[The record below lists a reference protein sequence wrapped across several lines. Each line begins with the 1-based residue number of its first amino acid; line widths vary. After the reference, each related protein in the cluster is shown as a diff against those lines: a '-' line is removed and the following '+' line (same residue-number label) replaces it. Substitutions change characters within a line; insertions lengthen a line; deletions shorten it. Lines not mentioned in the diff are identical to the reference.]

1 MSTSGT
7 GDNLGEVEASAL
19 LAGEDILSR
28 DDIPDE
34 NQQITCFSCGEKM
47 KGLHCHSCG
56 QKNDDYRRSIWSLF
70 SETFASVFSLEN
82 RMWRTWLN
90 LLARP
95 GLVAREF
102 ADGKRTLWTSPVRM
116 YLALSII
123 LFGYMSLTETRIF
136 SVTTNIV
143 PKSGFSGDIAQL
155 DDSSVKLEP
164 SFGFFQRQAELD
176 SLIAET
182 DFDRIGRLMEGRP
195 RQVFAFNND
204 MSQLKKLPSDTLLKS
219 SQSWPEVKSQNN
231 TELTLDDLRAKA
243 LNNYMQ
249 KVEEAVSQYN
259 VFLSTTKNPETIG
272 ERLVK
277 SEEQNSPLDIT
288 QELSFENIEGV
299 EQIADEALKLLDTNL
314 ASLGLTRS
322 DIHKLP
328 IEVESGLTLGI
339 GQASLVGVE
348 LSETDLRDL
357 GIKILRN
364 PAILNEGISRYLPR
378 IMFLMMPFAAIIGLI
393 FIRDRKTALL
403 YDHLVHATYVHA
415 VTFAFL
421 LLLILISQWTSLSGM
436 DTLFLVGVLVYL
448 PLSAK
453 RMFKR
458 SWFKTFFASYSIAFL
473 YGLTMFIV
481 LTLLT
486 AQSLVDATNLRQI

>member
-231 TELTLDDLRAKA
+231 TELTLDDLRAC
-243 LNNYMQ
+243 LLY
-249 KVEEAVSQYN
+249 
-259 VFLSTTKNPETIG
+259 T
-272 ERLVK
+272 
-277 SEEQNSPLDIT
+277 SP
-288 QELSFENIEGV
+288 S
-299 EQIADEALKLLDTNL
+299 
-314 ASLGLTRS
+314 
-322 DIHKLP
+322 P
-328 IEVESGLTLGI
+328 
-339 GQASLVGVE
+339 
-348 LSETDLRDL
+348 
-357 GIKILRN
+357 
-364 PAILNEGISRYLPR
+364 
-378 IMFLMMPFAAIIGLI
+378 
-393 FIRDRKTALL
+393 RDR
-403 YDHLVHATYVHA
+403 
-415 VTFAFL
+415 
-421 LLLILISQWTSLSGM
+421 G
-436 DTLFLVGVLVYL
+436 
-448 PLSAK
+448 
-453 RMFKR
+453 
-458 SWFKTFFASYSIAFL
+458 
-473 YGLTMFIV
+473 
-481 LTLLT
+481 
-486 AQSLVDATNLRQI
+486 